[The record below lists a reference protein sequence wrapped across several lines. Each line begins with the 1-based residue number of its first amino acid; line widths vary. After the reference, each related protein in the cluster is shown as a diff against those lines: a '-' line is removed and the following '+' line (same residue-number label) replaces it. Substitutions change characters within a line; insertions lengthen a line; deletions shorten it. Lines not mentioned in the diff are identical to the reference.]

1 MSPAPASTGGPE
13 LGCTVTVDVPLFPEL
28 VAVIVAVPADTP
40 TTEPWL
46 LTVATLVALLAKLI
60 AAPSTGLP
68 FASLAVA
75 TSCTIPYAG
84 IVAVVGVTSTDATAT
99 VVTVTADVPLLP
111 SLVAVIVTGPPPA
124 FPFTRPLEFTV
135 AIVVSAEAHVTVR
148 SVSGLPSASFG
159 VAVSCTVAPTC
170 TLADVGVTV
179 TDETATYVW
188 HAGVPVSVNV
198 CPATGTNCQE

>member
-28 VAVIVAVPADTP
+28 VAVILAVPADTP

-46 LTVATLVALLAKLI
+46 LTVATLVALLAQLI

-84 IVAVVGVTSTDATAT
+84 IVAGVGGAPPPTAATPG
-99 VVTVTADVPLLP
+99 TADPR
-111 SLVAVIVTGPPPA
+111 GPP
-124 FPFTRPLEFTV
+124 L
-135 AIVVSAEAHVTVR
+135 
-148 SVSGLPSASFG
+148 
-159 VAVSCTVAPTC
+159 
-170 TLADVGVTV
+170 
-179 TDETATYVW
+179 
-188 HAGVPVSVNV
+188 
-198 CPATGTNCQE
+198 